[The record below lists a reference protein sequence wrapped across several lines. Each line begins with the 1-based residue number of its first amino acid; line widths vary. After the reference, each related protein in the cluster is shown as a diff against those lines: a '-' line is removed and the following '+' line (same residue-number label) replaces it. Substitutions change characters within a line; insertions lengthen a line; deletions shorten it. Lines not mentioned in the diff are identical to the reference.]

1 MLTVAV
7 WVLALLGPVQGCSLS
22 PPADENAELDI
33 PCALCFYGQT
43 LAWREGSALSP
54 RCHKTPGGHDFAT
67 LHRPDCDT
75 AVALAFRLGPG
86 WTQGQVGEEIASM
99 EKDGVQIFIPALLR
113 GGDHETPS
121 TDAPLPRWDW
131 LISSVLRSGAASQC
145 SALGGDLYVLTGVE
159 DGAAEVL
166 WSAACCSVPG
176 GHGGFGM
183 AIISES
189 LHDYVHVKQLSVEE
203 LQDTLGVQELF
214 SGGCGEA
221 NGGSAA
227 VTLDLQT
234 QEGATDKAE
243 DLDSTQAA
251 SHSDARD
258 SGGRDSD
265 VTEKSTGG
273 KESDGGIQEADETRD
288 VERVAEQKD
297 KADGNSSNIVV
308 SIFSTTLSILK
319 APLRPLFSRIT
330 QFPGQV
336 TYVLRKDLGVLTAL
350 PGDFFSLF
358 YLLTSDLLSWVRWVA
373 ETLLDFLMDC
383 IYNLYYCASSMLAAL
398 LNSCYTGVT
407 GVGTLAGDT
416 VGICG
421 NALGKTWRVSK
432 FFGGRLLRQSG
443 DYAGTVAM
451 EMGDQALAV
460 GEGTG
465 RLAWRSVAGVF
476 NTVFV
481 GGSIVIGV
489 VDVVFGAFTEGFGR
503 ERETTPVHTDLSE
516 TE

>member
-22 PPADENAELDI
+22 PPADDNAELDI
-33 PCALCFYGQT
+33 PCGLCFYGQT

-67 LHRPDCDT
+67 LHGPDCDT
-75 AVALAFRLGPG
+75 AVALALRLGPD
-86 WTQGQVGEEIASM
+86 WTQGQVGEEAIN
-99 EKDGVQIFIPALLR
+99 EDGVQSFIPALLR
-113 GGDHETPS
+113 GSDRTPPS
-121 TDAPLPRWDW
+121 IDDPIQRWDW
-131 LISSVLRSGAASQC
+131 IVSTVVRSDVASQC
-145 SALGGDLYVLTGVE
+145 SALSGELYVLTGVE
-159 DGAAEVL
+159 GCAAEPL

-176 GHGGFGM
+176 GQGSFAM
-183 AIISES
+183 ALISQS
-189 LHDYVHVKQLSVEE
+189 LHEEDNVKRLSVEE
-203 LQDTLGVQELF
+203 LQETLGVQELF

-221 NGGSAA
+221 EGGSAG
-227 VTLDLQT
+227 VTLDLQA
-234 QEGATDKAE
+234 QDRAPDKTE
-243 DLDSTQAA
+243 DLDSTQDAT
-251 SHSDARD
+251 HSDARD

-265 VTEKSTGG
+265 VTEKSAVET
-273 KESDGGIQEADETRD
+273 ESSGGIQEAVETRD
-288 VERVAEQKD
+288 VERVAEQD

-319 APLRPLFSRIT
+319 APLRPIFSRIT

-336 TYVLRKDLGVLTAL
+336 TYVLRKDLDVLTAL
-350 PGDFFSLF
+350 PGDFFYLF
-358 YLLTSDLLSWVRWVA
+358 YLLTSDLLSWLRWMA

-383 IYNLYYCASSMLAAL
+383 IYNLYDCAYSMLAAL

-443 DYAGTVAM
+443 DYAGTVAV

-460 GEGTG
+460 GGGTG

-476 NTVFV
+476 NTVVV

-489 VDVVFGAFTEGFGR
+489 VDVLFGAFTEGFGR

-516 TE
+516 TK